1 MFHRRALIASLA
13 SIALFVTSPAFG
25 QQAVT
30 ENLEISG
37 GFARATPPMARVGIA
52 YLTITSLGEADRL
65 VGYSTPACSR
75 PELHTHIEND
85 GVMQMRQVEAIEVPA
100 GGVAAL
106 KPGGFHMMMIDLTEQ
121 LVEGGTVALTLVFE
135 EAGEVGLEV
144 PVLAMGAMG
153 AMGDMA
159 H

>member
-65 VGYSTPACSR
+65 VGYSTPACNR

-144 PVLAMGAMG
+144 PILAMGAMG

>member
-13 SIALFVTSPAFG
+13 SAALVLTGPAFG

-37 GFARATPPMARVGIA
+37 GFARATAPLAKVGA
-52 YLTITSLGEADRL
+52 TFLTIRSLGAADRL
-65 VGYSTPACSR
+65 VGFASPLCNR
-75 PELHTHIEND
+75 PELHTHIND
-85 GVMQMRQVEAIEVPA
+85 DGIMRMRQVEAIEVPA
-100 GGVAAL
+100 GGVAEL
-106 KPGGFHMMMIDLTEQ
+106 KPGGFHLMMIDLNEQ

-135 EAGEVGLEV
+135 KAGEVALEV